1 MQLNS
6 GEGWE
11 KVTLSTHRPP
21 LKLLLYGVGRTIPS
35 LTQAI
40 REETER
46 LRRVAERIR
55 DQKLREKLLK
65 ALEHSR
71 ELQDAFYDELADPQ
85 EIVLLTLIL
94 YMCGRHD

>member
-1 MQLNS
+1 M
-6 GEGWE
+6 
-11 KVTLSTHRPP
+11 
-21 LKLLLYGVGRTIPS
+21 GRTIPS

-46 LRRVAERIR
+46 LRRAAERVR
-55 DQKLREKLLK
+55 DRKLREKLLK

-71 ELQDAFYDELADPQ
+71 DLQDAFYDEIADPQ

-94 YMCGRHD
+94 YMCGGDD